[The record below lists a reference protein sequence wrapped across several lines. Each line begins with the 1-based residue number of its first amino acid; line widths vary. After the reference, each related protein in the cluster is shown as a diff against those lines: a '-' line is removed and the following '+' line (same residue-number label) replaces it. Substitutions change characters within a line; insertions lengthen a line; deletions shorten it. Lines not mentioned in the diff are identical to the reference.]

1 MKYYVTLTL
10 CVYHLSKHIFLSDVK
25 RDNIMLHYMTEE
37 TLASS
42 KPIMNIPIIIF
53 YTLLFI

>member
-1 MKYYVTLTL
+1 
-10 CVYHLSKHIFLSDVK
+10 
-25 RDNIMLHYMTEE
+25 MTEE